1 MNIGKI
7 GAVLGMA
14 VMLTSC
20 VSQKKFDALNENY
33 NQCITNV
40 GERQREIQDLKGL
53 NSGLSS
59 ENALLKGQNEAL
71 KSSLDACLANSGKG
85 SANIDKLIG
94 EINSS
99 NKYIKQLISTNSKND
114 SLNLALS
121 NKLKRSLDNIADDD
135 VQVKVLKGV
144 VLI

>member
-1 MNIGKI
+1 MRTGTLFAI
-7 GAVLGMA
+7 AMMA
-14 VMLTSC
+14 LALTSC
-20 VSQKKFDALNENY
+20 VSKKQFDALNLNY
-33 NQCITNV
+33 NQCITNI
-40 GERQREIQDLKGL
+40 GERQREIQDLKAT
-53 NSGLSS
+53 NAGLSS
-59 ENALLKGQNEAL
+59 ENNLLRDQNNAL

-121 NKLKRSLDNIADDD
+121 IN
-135 VQVKVLKGV
+135 
-144 VLI
+144 